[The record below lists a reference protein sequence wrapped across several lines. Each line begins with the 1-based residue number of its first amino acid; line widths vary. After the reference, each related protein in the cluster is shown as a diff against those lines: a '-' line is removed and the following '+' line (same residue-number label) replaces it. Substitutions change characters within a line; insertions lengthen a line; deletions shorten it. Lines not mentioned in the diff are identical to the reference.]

1 MPKQKVTKG
10 EQLTD
15 KLNAYIAQAQTLT
28 AVVDTAPAYKP
39 LMKSLAGIARD
50 IERLLRS
57 VSTPRAG
64 RLASEW
70 GLVEFGADL
79 GLREAVTGS
88 ASLVLLT
95 ISFVATNKEALDA

>member
-15 KLNAYIAQAQTLT
+15 KLSAYIAQAQTLS
-28 AVVDTAPAYKP
+28 AVAATAPAHAA
-39 LMKSLAGIARD
+39 LLRSLAGIARD

-57 VSTPRAG
+57 VSTPQAG

-70 GLVEFGADL
+70 GLVQFGADL
-79 GLREAVTGS
+79 GVRAAVTGS
-88 ASLVLLT
+88 ASLVLMT
-95 ISFVATNKEALDA
+95 VAFRMKNKEALDA